1 MAVPSSGY
9 KPHPRASFSQ
19 TGAAG
24 SHPAPNVERPVFPVR
39 LMISRFLDQTS
50 RMRAMCFRLWERSTC
65 GSTNLDA
72 KGKGVN
78 NFGCPPSTDRCGG
91 PELMLIQKE
100 AVSPPSSPC
109 DVRWVRQCNNTF
121 LPTSFPARLTLKQ
134 ARRLTLACGANVS
147 KRPVR
152 PC

>member
-72 KGKGVN
+72 KGKGVI

-100 AVSPPSSPC
+100 VTSPPLSLC
-109 DVRWVRQCNNTF
+109 DVRVGNKAVQQYFVCLLR
-121 LPTSFPARLTLKQ
+121 S
-134 ARRLTLACGANVS
+134 
-147 KRPVR
+147 
-152 PC
+152 